1 MPLLTATE
9 STWRGEPPFSSDEL
23 DHLISLSSAAEYV
36 KTTGV
41 QWDPET
47 NIPFNAFPAKE
58 NRASLAQDDFVSQV
72 PRSLSY
78 GRRLKD
84 GEAFLF
90 QHYTQHVAIMMMP
103 YEDRRNPWATSYSQ
117 AAFHYDTEEQRA
129 LYNGLLAQ
137 AATNLAHLDCSREK
151 MQLEAEK
158 RYTQAMQLL
167 RNGIDNQSG
176 DYASYLAAAMTLMM
190 FEASSSSQLAASLLF
205 RAKRQTDLQWSRDL
219 ENTFEWRMALFKRT
233 AKSNAVERLR
243 ICMGINTEFMSDQNT
258 QRYNA
263 ET

>member
-1 MPLLTATE
+1 MPLLTGTE
-9 STWRGEPPFSSDEL
+9 TTWRGAPAFSSDDL

-58 NRASLAQDDFVSQV
+58 VAQALPPNDLIIQV
-72 PRSLSY
+72 PRGLSY

-90 QHYTQHVAIMMMP
+90 QHYVQHVAVMMMP

-117 AAFHYDTEEQRA
+117 AALHYGTDEQRA
-129 LYNGLLAQ
+129 LYSGLLAQ

-151 MQLEAEK
+151 MQREAEK
-158 RYTQAMQLL
+158 HYTQALHLL
-167 RNGIDNQSG
+167 SNGIKNQAG
-176 DYASYLAAAMTLMM
+176 DYACFLAAAMTLMM
-190 FEASSSSQLAASLLF
+190 FEASSSSHRLQALSLELKGN
-205 RAKRQTDLQWSRDL
+205 RSTM
-219 ENTFEWRMALFKRT
+219 EPTIG
-233 AKSNAVERLR
+233 ER
-243 ICMGINTEFMSDQNT
+243 I
-258 QRYNA
+258 
-263 ET
+263 